1 MFQFIQIATSIGLLL
16 LLPVA
21 AVIPDKLTSGCKQKL
36 FPVSFGGSGDEHVNC
51 VIDDKV
57 NK

>member
-1 MFQFIQIATSIGLLL
+1 MQLQ
-16 LLPVA
+16 PVV
-21 AVIPDKLTSGCKQKL
+21 AVTPGWDKMTTDCKKKL

-51 VIDDKV
+51 VIDDKI